1 MKRAPAGYMLSP
13 VPMETAIRVPTL
25 QVRAAVVPST
35 YNPSTHTVEVVWS
48 TGSRTLVSPI
58 FDEPFIEELGLL
70 PEEVRLERFR
80 SGAPLLDS
88 HGEPVFRV
96 GGSGLKDV
104 LGVVR
109 SAEVNGTEGRA
120 VVEFSQRPEIL
131 SRGIEQ
137 DVAAGILCNFSIG
150 YRVHRYRDITQPDDT
165 VRVLRAIDWEPFE
178 VSLLPIPD
186 DAGTRTRSAPELYP
200 CVLEDARRTRPM
212 KKKTSKKNRRTRR
225 AAAAAPPARHR
236 SPVLAPPI
244 DAPEID
250 DDDELDDDDD
260 AGGSEGD
267 RHRAAGGAPP
277 PEVDDDDQVDDDDDA
292 GGNRGDRHRS
302 IAPLPAPTAPV
313 TLTPAELDAAVRR
326 GVADDRLRVSGIGL
340 AFRAGFL
347 GDENDVDTLVAK
359 HVADGTPLDQVRTL
373 ALDMISKHQ
382 DAAPTRSAISVT
394 EEEGT
399 KRYRGMQLAL
409 EHRVTAIDKLPEEGQ
424 AFRGMSLLR
433 MAEEVLSVRG
443 ISVRGFAPNELALR
457 ALSTSDF
464 PQILADV
471 ANKVLARA
479 YDTDERTFTAWARRS
494 EIPDFKPKN
503 VVQLGSTALK
513 EVSESGEITVGTIG
527 DKGESY
533 MLATYAR
540 RLPFTRKS
548 IVNDDAGAFDRI
560 PRMFGQGAARLE
572 SDIIHA
578 LLKNN
583 GVMNEDAVALFDAA
597 HGNDATDVL
606 ALTALTSGRAAM
618 RKQTDPDG
626 QRINVRPQ
634 YLIVSPDLET
644 IAFQLTTQVQ
654 PAASSD
660 VNPFQA
666 FFRGVIVEPRLT
678 SATEWYMAASA
689 DSVDTIEYAFLR
701 GESGPRIERMDGFET
716 DGTQWRVVHDFGA
729 GVLDYRGL
737 YRGNV

>member
-1 MKRAPAGYMLSP
+1 MISG

-35 YNPSTHTVEVVWS
+35 YNSSTHTVEVVWS

-58 FDEPFIEELGLL
+58 FDEPFLEELGLL
-70 PEEVRLERFR
+70 PEEVRLDRFR

-88 HGEPVFRV
+88 HGEPVYRV

-109 SAEVNGTEGRA
+109 SAEVTGTEGRA

-150 YRVHRYRDITQPDDT
+150 YRVHRYRDITQPDDS

-186 DAGTRTRSAPELYP
+186 DAGTRTRSAPDLYP
-200 CVLEDARRTRPM
+200 CVLEDAHEGPKM
-212 KKKTSKKNRRTRR
+212 AKSKKKKTNRRQRR
-225 AAAAAPPARHR
+225 AAAAATPRHR
-236 SPVLAPPI
+236 SPILEPPVV
-244 DAPEID
+244 
-250 DDDELDDDDD
+250 DEDEDEEDEVED
-260 AGGSEGD
+260 GETGTP
-267 RHRAAGGAPP
+267 RHRAPAGGGAP
-277 PEVDDDDQVDDDDDA
+277 EVEDEEDEEDEVED
-292 GGNRGDRHRS
+292 GETGTPRHR
-302 IAPLPAPTAPV
+302 APAPAPTAPV
-313 TLTPAELDAAVRR
+313 TLTPAELDQAVTR
-326 GVADDRLRVSGIGL
+326 GVAVDRLRVSGIGL

-347 GDENDVDTLVAK
+347 GDEND
-359 HVADGTPLDQVRTL
+359 ADALIEEHTRLGTPLDQVRTL

-382 DAAPTRSAISVT
+382 DAAPTRSTVAVG

-409 EHRVTAIDKLPEEGQ
+409 EHRVTAIDKLPDE
-424 AFRGMSLLR
+424 AKHFRGMSLLR
-433 MAEEVLSVRG
+433 MAEEVLLTRG
-443 ISVRGFAPNELALR
+443 IAASGFSPNELAIR

-479 YDTDERTFTAWARRS
+479 YDTDERTFTSWARRS

-503 VVQLGSTALK
+503 VVQLGSTALQ
-513 EVSESGEITVGTIG
+513 EVSETGEIRVGTIG

-560 PRMFGQGAARLE
+560 PRMFGQAAARTE
-572 SDIIHA
+572 SDLIYA
-578 LLKNN
+578 LVKNN
-583 GVMNEDAVALFDAA
+583 GVLNEDAVALFAA
-597 HGNDATDVL
+597 GHGNDDTNAL
-606 ALTALTSGRAAM
+606 ALTALTTGRAKM

-634 YLIVSPDLET
+634 YLIVNPDLET
-644 IAFQLTTQVQ
+644 TAFQLTTQVQ
-654 PAASSD
+654 PNISSD
-660 VNPFQA
+660 VNPFQS

-678 SATEWYMAASA
+678 SVTEWYMASSP
-689 DSVDTIEYAFLR
+689 DSVDTIEYAYLR

>member
-1 MKRAPAGYMLSP
+1 MLTG

-35 YNPSTHTVEVVWS
+35 YNPSTHTVEIVWS
-48 TGSRTLVSPI
+48 TGSRTLVSPF

-70 PEEVRLERFR
+70 PDEVRLERFR

-120 VVEFSQRPEIL
+120 VVEISQRPEVL
-131 SRGIEQ
+131 SRGIEL
-137 DVAAGILCNFSIG
+137 DVRAGILGNFSIG
-150 YRVHRYRDITQPDDT
+150 YKVHRYRDITQPDDS

-186 DAGTRTRSAPELYP
+186 DAGTRTRSAPELHH
-200 CVLEDARRTRPM
+200 CVLEDADEGPAMAKKT
-212 KKKTSKKNRRTRR
+212 KKKTRRQRR
-225 AAAAAPPARHR
+225 VEASTPARHR
-236 SPVLAPPI
+236 SPVLAPPV
-244 DAPEID
+244 D
-250 DDDELDDDDD
+250 D
-260 AGGSEGD
+260 
-267 RHRAAGGAPP
+267 
-277 PEVDDDDQVDDDDDA
+277 VDVDDDQVDDDDDVA
-292 GGNRGDRHRS
+292 GESVDDRHRAGGGNGGTPP
-302 IAPLPAPTAPV
+302 IEHDDDDHVDNDQDDDAGTGGARHRAPTVPI
-313 TLTPAELDAAVRR
+313 TLTPAELDLAVSR
-326 GVADDRLRVSGIGL
+326 GVQQDRARVSGVAL

-347 GDENDVDTLVAK
+347 GDENDADKLIAE
-359 HVADGTPLDQVRTL
+359 HVASGTSLDQVRTL

-382 DAAPTRSAISVT
+382 DAAPTRSSISVG

-409 EHRVTAIDKLPEEGQ
+409 EHRVSAIDKLPEEGQ

-433 MAEEVLSVRG
+433 MAEEVLAVRG
-443 ISVRGFAPNELALR
+443 ISARGFAPNELALR

-479 YDTDERTFTAWARRS
+479 YDTDDRTFTAWARRS

-503 VVQLGSTALK
+503 IVQLGSTALK
-513 EVSESGEITVGTIG
+513 EVSETGEITVGTIG

-533 MLATYAR
+533 VLATYAR

-560 PRMFGQGAARLE
+560 PRMFGQAAARTE
-572 SDIIHA
+572 SDIIYA
-578 LLKNN
+578 LVKNN
-583 GVMNEDAVALFDAA
+583 GVLNEDGVAIFDAA
-597 HGNDATDVL
+597 HGNDDTNAL
-606 ALTALTSGRAAM
+606 ALTALTTGRAKM
-618 RKQTDPDG
+618 RKQTDLDG

-634 YLIVSPDLET
+634 FLIVNPDLET

-654 PAASSD
+654 PAASGD
-660 VNPFQA
+660 VNPFQS
-666 FFRGVIVEPRLT
+666 FFSGVIVEARLT
-678 SATEWYMAASA
+678 SATEWYMASSP
-689 DSVDTIEYAFLR
+689 DSIDTIEYAFLR
-701 GESGPRIERMDGFET
+701 GDSGPRIERMDGFET

-729 GVLDYRGL
+729 GVLDFRGL